1 MATAEIVGME
11 KSFSADPL
19 RQGKVDRVILYR
31 TERDNV
37 TRFVVTPDEGF
48 TIEAAQAAIRKAEG
62 ERIMAQPIRFT
73 Y

>member
-1 MATAEIVGME
+1 MATAEIVSME

-19 RQGKVDRVILYR
+19 RQGKIDRVVLYR

-37 TRFVVTPDEGF
+37 TRFVVVPDESF
-48 TIEAAQAAIRKAEG
+48 TIEKAQAAIRQAES
-62 ERIMAQPIRFT
+62 ERVMSQPIKFT